1 MGRLGPVL
9 EQIYSYLV
17 AAHKKTRAE
26 FLLSNP
32 EPVFV
37 VEPFIQDDRA
47 KFHTTA
53 GAGAPGTTHSIA
65 RVRKR
70 EGANAFGIMVTIGR
84 AKNNDIE
91 LLAPDVSKFH
101 AYLMQ
106 GPDGSWSITDA
117 GSTYGT
123 QVAGRRL
130 QPKTDRVQLKV
141 GDKVSV
147 GSVAM
152 TFLGPSEFYDYLKNP
167 DRTREREVTPPELR

>member
-1 MGRLGPVL
+1 ML
-9 EQIYSYLV
+9 EQIYSFLV
-17 AAHKKTRAE
+17 AAHKKSREE
-26 FLLSNP
+26 FLRAHP

-37 VEPFIQDDRA
+37 VEPFVHDAQA

-53 GAGAPGTTHSIA
+53 GAGAPGTGHAVA

-91 LLAPDVSKFH
+91 LMAPDVSKFH

-106 GPDGSWSITDA
+106 GADGGWAITDA

-123 QVAGRRL
+123 EVGGRRL
-130 QPKTDRVQLKV
+130 QPRTDRVALKV
-141 GDKVSV
+141 GSQVRV
-147 GSVAM
+147 GSVRL
-152 TFLGPSEFYDYLKNP
+152 TFLDPPAFYEYLKNP
-167 DRTREREVTPPELR
+167 ERAREATPPEIR